1 VVRLTVR
8 GSQANGNVQAPPSK
22 SYTHRAIVL
31 AALSR
36 GDSRLRDP
44 LLSGDTL
51 ATLKGME
58 KFGAITRMDGR
69 DLIIRG
75 GKLKA
80 PSEPIDCGNSGT
92 TLRLLSGIASL
103 LESEVTL
110 TGDSSLQERPMKP
123 LLAAFIEM
131 GVKAYSTRNNGL
143 PPIVIKGPNRGR
155 WAHIKGDISSQFISS
170 LLISSA
176 LKELDTEIVIT
187 TPLLSKPYVE
197 ITRDMMA
204 LHGVS
209 STETKNGYRVLGGQ
223 RYRPR
228 DYTIPGD
235 YSSAS
240 FPLVAGALTGKVTV
254 TGLDPSDRQGDRG
267 VLDVLKR
274 FGASVTV
281 SGDAAT
287 VEKGELK
294 GTKIDVGDMPDAFPI
309 LAVLATQA
317 SGTTEL
323 INAKHLRFK
332 ESDRIATTTSFLRL
346 MGADIEERDDG
357 CIIRGPTRLKGR
369 SIDPSGDHRI
379 LMAAAVAGLV
389 AEGATTIS
397 GADCYKISYPSF
409 TKDMRALG
417 CSMEEST

>member
-1 VVRLTVR
+1 MKLVVR
-8 GSQANGNVQAPPSK
+8 GSQADGSVQAPPSK

-31 AALSR
+31 ASLSH
-36 GDSRLRDP
+36 GDSRLKDP

-51 ATLKGME
+51 ATLRGME
-58 KFGAITRMDGR
+58 QFGAQTRVEGR
-69 DLIIRG
+69 ELFIRG

-80 PSEPIDCGNSGT
+80 PSGPIDCGNSGT

-103 LESEVTL
+103 LNSEVTL
-110 TGDSSLQERPMKP
+110 TGDESLQERPMKP
-123 LLAAFIEM
+123 LLAALNEM
-131 GVKAYSTRNNGL
+131 GVKAASTRNNGL
-143 PPIVIKGPNRGR
+143 PPITVRGPNRGR

-187 TPLLSKPYVE
+187 TPLLSRPYVE

-204 LHGVS
+204 RHSVS
-209 STETKNGYRVLGGQ
+209 STETKNGYRVMGGQ

-228 DYTIPGD
+228 DYAIPGD

-254 TGLDPSDRQGDRG
+254 TGLDPDDRQGDRG
-267 VLDVLKR
+267 VLNVLRR
-274 FGASVTV
+274 FGAPVMV
-281 SGDAAT
+281 SGDAVT
-287 VEKGELK
+287 VEKGELNGAK
-294 GTKIDVGDMPDAFPI
+294 VDVGDMPDAFPI

-317 SGTTEL
+317 SGTSEL
-323 INAKHLRFK
+323 TNARHLRFK

-346 MGADIEERDDG
+346 MGADVEEREDG
-357 CIIRGPTRLKGR
+357 CVVRGPTKLKGR

-389 AEGATTIS
+389 AEGATTLS
-397 GADCYKISYPSF
+397 GADCYKISYPAF

-417 CSMEEST
+417 CSMEESA